1 MTCVAWC
8 VHFPEVLSPPC
19 LPLSPFLFLCVGW
32 CVHLPDVLSP
42 LSPLSPSLSSFLSPS
57 LSPNLSFFLFPFV
70 VGGLI
75 LHFFKQRTVGVG
87 FFKVSALV
95 LDGVSAFPRSC
106 LLYCLP
112 LYPFFLVSL
121 CLPLPIVPLLVSFCW
136 MVRLPF
142 GGSCLPVPPIVP
154 LLDSPCWKVCSP
166 CRLFPFVGHSRG
178 CFPLYIPLVVSL
190 WGWRVRLS
198 DGLVSHC
205 TPSCF
210 PLLDGASA
218 FLRVFPFAEGLVSF
232 CLCLYPFLFPFVGWC
247 VRLPKHLAPLL
258 STLSPFLSSK
268 QCAALGVLNAFLRCS
283 PWSCLPLSP
292 TQCLPSC
299 FLFVGWRVRRPG
311 TLSPLFPRCLVPT
324 CVPVLDDV
332 FAFSMSCLS
341 LVSQCFPLSSRMCVC
356 VGWCVRLPDVL
367 SLIVSPHVCLCWMA
381 CPPSQGL
388 VSPSHPFC
396 PIERIVSH
404 CLPTRLPVLDG
415 GSAFPTCCLPF
426 LSPIVSPHVCL

>member
-1 MTCVAWC
+1 MLSYDGRLGVEWC
-8 VHFPEVLSPPC
+8 AR
-19 LPLSPFLFLCVGW
+19 LPQ
-32 CVHLPDVLSP
+32 
-42 LSPLSPSLSSFLSPS
+42 
-57 LSPNLSFFLFPFV
+57 
-70 VGGLI
+70 GL
-75 LHFFKQRTVGVG
+75 
-87 FFKVSALV
+87 VST
-95 LDGVSAFPRSC
+95 
-106 LLYCLP
+106 CLP

-121 CLPLPIVPLLVSFCW
+121 CLPLPIVPGWCVCLSEGLVSLCLPLCPFLTPLVGRC
-136 MVRLPF
+136 VRLADGFPLLDAF
-142 GGSCLPVPPIVP
+142 PRVFPIVP
-154 LLDSPCWKVCSP
+154 L
-166 CRLFPFVGHSRG
+166 VG
-178 CFPLYIPLVVSL
+178 SL
-190 WGWRVRLS
+190 WRWCVRLS
-198 DGLVSHC
+198 NGLVSHC

-232 CLCLYPFLFPFVGWC
+232 CLRLYPFLFPFVGWC

-268 QCAALGVLNAFLRCS
+268 QCTALGVLNAFLRCS

-367 SLIVSPHVCLCWMA
+367 SLLVSPHVCLCWMA

>member
-1 MTCVAWC
+1 MPT
-8 VHFPEVLSPPC
+8 VLSP
-19 LPLSPFLFLCVGW
+19 V
-32 CVHLPDVLSP
+32 
-42 LSPLSPSLSSFLSPS
+42 
-57 LSPNLSFFLFPFV
+57 
-70 VGGLI
+70 
-75 LHFFKQRTVGVG
+75 
-87 FFKVSALV
+87 
-95 LDGVSAFPRSC
+95 
-106 LLYCLP
+106 
-112 LYPFFLVSL
+112 
-121 CLPLPIVPLLVSFCW
+121 
-136 MVRLPF
+136 
-142 GGSCLPVPPIVP
+142 
-154 LLDSPCWKVCSP
+154 
-166 CRLFPFVGHSRG
+166 
-178 CFPLYIPLVVSL
+178 
-190 WGWRVRLS
+190 
-198 DGLVSHC
+198 VSHC

-210 PLLDGASA
+210 PSLAGVSA
-218 FLRVFPFAEGLVSF
+218 FPSILPPFS
-232 CLCLYPFLFPFVGWC
+232 
-247 VRLPKHLAPLL
+247 HLL

-268 QCAALGVLNAFLRCS
+268 QCTALGVLNAFLRCS

-324 CVPVLDDV
+324 CVPVLDDA